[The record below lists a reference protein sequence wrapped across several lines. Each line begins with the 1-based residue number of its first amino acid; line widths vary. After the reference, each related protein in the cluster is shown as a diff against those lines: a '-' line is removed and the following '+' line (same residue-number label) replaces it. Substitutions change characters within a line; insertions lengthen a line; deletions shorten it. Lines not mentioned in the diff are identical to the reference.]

1 MATAVGCR
9 YNGPHMAKARGTLLN
24 RLWTN
29 FPVRSQQT
37 WLNVLLLAVPAAIIL
52 KLAGASD
59 VIVFAASALAIIP
72 LAGVLGDATEAI
84 SARSGPT
91 LGGVV
96 NATMGNAT
104 ELIIAIFLLRGGHT
118 EVVKASLSG
127 SIIGN
132 LLLVLGAAIIAGCGG
147 RDQRTFS
154 RAVAGTNSTM
164 LFIAVAAL
172 VMPAVFDLGVF
183 GTLKHEGPEVQV
195 LSMWTGGVLIAIYLA
210 SFVFMMKTHKHA
222 FRLEDADD
230 KHEPGMTTGAAVLSL
245 VITTALIAYLSE
257 LLVHGI
263 EAVTK
268 TVAMSEFFVGA
279 IVVAII
285 GNAAEHSTAVVV
297 ARRGKMDLALTIA
310 IGSSSQIAL
319 FVAPVLVFLSVA
331 MGHPMSLVF
340 NGLEVAAIFLSVII
354 VEMISSDGETNWFEG
369 AQLIAVYLIVAVS
382 FYFVPNG

>member
-1 MATAVGCR
+1 VETAVGGRYNGAHMATA
-9 YNGPHMAKARGTLLN
+9 RGNLLN
-24 RLWTN
+24 RLWAN

-52 KLAGASD
+52 KLTGASD
-59 VIVFAASALAIIP
+59 VIVFAASALAIMP

-104 ELIIAIFLLRGGHT
+104 ELIIAIFLLRSGHT

-127 SIIGN
+127 SILGN
-132 LLLVLGAAIIAGCGG
+132 LLLVLGVAIIAGCWG

-183 GTLKHEGPEVQV
+183 GSLKHEGPEVQV

-222 FRLEDADD
+222 FRLEDAGD
-230 KHEPGMTTGAAVLSL
+230 KHEPGITAGAAVLSL
-245 VITTALIAYLSE
+245 VITTTLIAYLSE